1 MDYEKLIRD
10 YRGALPVQVEAL
22 IENMG
27 LGLERTALANDISG
41 HIKREPDG
49 HYIIRVN
56 EGEHE
61 YRQRFTM
68 AHELGHFILHKS
80 ILERTGGINDNTM
93 YRADRSAPAYNADI
107 NEIHE
112 RQANSF
118 AANLLMPDEAV
129 REKWMEFSEQSNHP
143 EHWVSLTDMH
153 RFFRVSPSAM
163 RWKCRNMGLEVYG

>member
-1 MDYEKLIRD
+1 MDNEKLIRE
-10 YRGALPVQVEAL
+10 YRASPPVQVAAL

-27 LGLERTALANDISG
+27 LGLERAALPKDISG

-49 HYIIRVN
+49 SYVIRVN
-56 EGEHE
+56 EGEHD

-68 AHELGHFILHKS
+68 AHELGHYVLHRS

-93 YRADRSAPAYNADI
+93 YRADKSAPAYNADI

-129 REKWMEFSEQSNHP
+129 RAKWMELSEQSNHP
-143 EHWVSLTDMH
+143 EHWVTLTDMH
-153 RFFRVSPSAM
+153 RFFQVSPSAM
-163 RWKCRNMGLEVYG
+163 RWKCKNMDLEIH